1 MNADQCKKW
10 LAAIESAGIKAYQ
23 FDTDLGTHLYHDG
36 EHAIA
41 LTSDDLNAV
50 VAIRSNNFGGSHNT
64 YKNNVQVVMSDYA
77 DIHEVRTGGTSEQI
91 RKLVKELG
99 ITLTDEQVKIIV
111 DIDKYNYDIKP
122 ETGNYLRFR
131 YLTQNQ
137 YDALSDEEK
146 AKYDSEKKEYEEGK
160 EKYIGHNM
168 AASIT
173 L

>member
-41 LTSDDLNAV
+41 LTNDDLNAV

-91 RKLVKELG
+91 CKLVKELG
-99 ITLTDEQVKIIV
+99 ITLTDEQVKIVV

-131 YLTQNQ
+131 YLTQKQ

-146 AKYDSEKKEYEEGK
+146 AKYNSEKKEYEEEK